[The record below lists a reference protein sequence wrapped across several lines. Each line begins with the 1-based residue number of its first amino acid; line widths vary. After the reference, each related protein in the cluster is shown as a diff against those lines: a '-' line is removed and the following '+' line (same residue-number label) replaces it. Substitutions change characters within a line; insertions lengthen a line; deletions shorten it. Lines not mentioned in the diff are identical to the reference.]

1 MASSIESFG
10 NAVQDFFGELKESG
24 PRASVAALESAGQVI
39 EFNNPRGLFAPIKF
53 PAFLTAFTDQL
64 TANFNEK
71 TTYGRMDPIYTYQ
84 NTVRAINF
92 SVDIPAVGPTE
103 AKNNLIKVKRLQTL
117 LYPTYSNEEG
127 SSALIISTAPLFQIK
142 FNNLI
147 SDPDAS
153 GGYLMG
159 VIPSINFQ
167 PSMDPGMFY
176 QDGQFFPKLIKLDV
190 EFKPLHSGV
199 SGFKQGS
206 QDFLRSVPNADVGA
220 ASPPAGGS
228 GAPAPTAS
236 DGVQTPEGEVAG
248 ANTDNAM
255 GIS

>member
-1 MASSIESFG
+1 MASSVQNVG
-10 NAVQDFFGELKESG
+10 NQIQKFFGELNESG
-24 PRASVAALESAGQVI
+24 PRASVAALESAGQII
-39 EFNNPRGLFAPIKF
+39 EFNNPRGLFEPIKF

-84 NTVRAINF
+84 NTVRVINF
-92 SVDIPAVGPTE
+92 SIDIPAVGPTE
-103 AKNNLIKVKRLQTL
+103 AQSNLVKVKRLQTL

-127 SSALIISTAPLFQIK
+127 SASLIISTAPLFQIK

-147 SDPDAS
+147 TDPDAS

-167 PSMDPGMFY
+167 PVMDPGMFY
-176 QDGQFFPKLIKLDV
+176 QDGQFFPKLLKLDV

-206 QDFLRSVPNADVGA
+206 DSFLRAVPNAEVA
-220 ASPPAGGS
+220 QASPPAGGS
-228 GAPAPTAS
+228 GAPAPVATE
-236 DGVQTPEGEVAG
+236 GVQPPAREVAA

-255 GIS
+255 GIA

>member
-1 MASSIESFG
+1 MASSIESLG
-10 NAVQDFFGELKESG
+10 NQLQDFAGGVNEAG
-24 PRASVAALESAGQVI
+24 PRAGVGALESAGQVI
-39 EFNNPRGLFAPIKF
+39 EFNNPRGLFEPIKF
-53 PAFLTAFTDQL
+53 PAFLTAFTDEL
-64 TANFNEK
+64 SANFNEK

-84 NTVRAINF
+84 NTVRVINF
-92 SVDIPAVGPTE
+92 SIDIPAVGPTE
-103 AKNNLIKVKRLQTL
+103 AKDNLVKVKRLQTL
-117 LYPTYSNEEG
+117 LYPTYSSEEG
-127 SSALIISTAPLFQIK
+127 ASSLIISTAPLFQIK

-167 PSMDPGMFY
+167 PSMEPGMFY
-176 QDGQFFPKLIKLDV
+176 QDGQFFPKLLKLDV
-190 EFKPLHSGV
+190 LFKPLHSGV

-220 ASPPAGGS
+220 ASPPPAGS
-228 GAPAPTAS
+228 GAPAPTATE
-236 DGVQTPEGEVAG
+236 GVQEPAKEVAA

-255 GIS
+255 GIT